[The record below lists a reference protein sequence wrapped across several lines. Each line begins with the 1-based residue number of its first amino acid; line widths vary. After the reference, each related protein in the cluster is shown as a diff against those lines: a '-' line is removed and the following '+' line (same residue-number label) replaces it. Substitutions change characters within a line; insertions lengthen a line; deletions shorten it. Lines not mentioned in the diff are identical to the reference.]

1 MSSSEV
7 SRRAFVLSA
16 ATAAAAVPAVGAA
29 APAGTPPAAPATN
42 VGDTVPF
49 AFDRTAFAAV
59 LNQPFPHRQ
68 VLAARSFAEARD
80 GLNLLRNSIEAYV
93 DPMYF
98 AAGPNGLH
106 AAAVLYHGDS
116 LLLALDETMYAKY
129 PLAATILAFAGSAK
143 PGIEQGAQTN
153 PGASFYRRLVAEH
166 RVSFFVCNNALSGIA
181 AYIAGILARPGA
193 PTRDSVVAIHD
204 DMAAHFLPGTW
215 LVPAGVAALN
225 AAQEARFT
233 LLPS

>member
-1 MSSSEV
+1 MSSSDV
-7 SRRAFVLSA
+7 SRRAFVIGA
-16 ATAAAAVPAVGAA
+16 TTAAAATPAVCAAANVGPPPAA
-29 APAGTPPAAPATN
+29 APAAN

-59 LNQPFPHRQ
+59 LNRPFPHRQ
-68 VLAARSFAEARD
+68 VLAARSYAEARD
-80 GLNLLRNSIEAYV
+80 GLSLLRNSIEAYI

-106 AAAVLYHGDS
+106 AAAVFYHGS
-116 LLLALDETMYAKY
+116 SPLLALDDAMYVKY
-129 PLAATILAFAGSAK
+129 PLAAAVIKFAGAAA
-143 PGIEQGAQTN
+143 PGIEPNAQAN
-153 PGASFYRRLVAEH
+153 PAAPLYRELVAEH
-166 RVSFFVCNNALSGIA
+166 GVSFFVCNNALSGMAVYLAGTA
-181 AYIAGILARPGA
+181 A
-193 PTRDSVVAIHD
+193 TRASVVAIHD
-204 DMAAHFLPGTW
+204 ELAAHFLPGTW